1 MFSSVS
7 TTADA
12 RPVPNEPGMLE
23 PSGRSLRTKVV
34 AVVLLTTFVAL
45 VVSTVA
51 LLAYDAENYQT
62 FLIDDARAQAEIL
75 ARVNA
80 PALAFNDPAAARSNL
95 ATLAFRSNFIAAA
108 IYDADGELFAT
119 YSRDEAPVEL
129 PTSAQ
134 EPALRTFDDR
144 LELFSPIVESGNIL
158 GTVFLRASYRLGDRI
173 RDYSLILATVMLLSL
188 VVALALSLL
197 LVGNI
202 TSPVLAVAAVAQRVI
217 DKRDF
222 TLRAR
227 RTTNDE
233 IGVLVDAFNAM
244 LSEVDDHATALRASN
259 RRLRKETKERRLA
272 ESALLAAD
280 RRKDEFLATLAH
292 ELRNPLAPM
301 VNAIELLN
309 DTAATKPQ
317 AARQAREIV
326 SRQLAHLVRLIEDL
340 LDVSRIT
347 SGKLTIRRKTVE
359 LAAIISDVEEIVQP
373 LLDAR
378 GVRLSIRNE
387 ERPVYVSADPVR
399 LAQVLSNLLNNAI
412 KYSPKGGSI
421 SVRVEIHRDVARIA
435 VTDTGIGIAAKAL
448 PRIFDMFSQGDSE
461 VEGYQSGLGV
471 GLTLAKYLIELHEGS
486 ITAESP
492 GPGKGSTFAIELPIL
507 KGQGLEQEERS
518 TASGAEPKTRHKI
531 LLVDDNVD
539 FTSSLGLLLRMQ
551 GHTVQVANDG
561 RSALKLASE
570 FQPEFGFLDI
580 GLPDISGYSLAKRLH
595 ELPETAAIVL
605 VAISGWGQQKD
616 RFKSADAGFSLHLV
630 KPVGLQEIESAID
643 RLTQDVDS

>member
-1 MFSSVS
+1 
-7 TTADA
+7 
-12 RPVPNEPGMLE
+12 MLE

-45 VVSTVA
+45 VVSTAA
-51 LLAYDAENYQT
+51 LLAYDVENYRT
-62 FLIDDARAQAEIL
+62 FLIDNARAQAEIL
-75 ARVNA
+75 ARANA
-80 PALAFNDPAAARSNL
+80 PALAFNDSAAAQSNL

-129 PTSAQ
+129 PTPAQ
-134 EPALRTFDDR
+134 ESSLRTFDDR
-144 LELFSPIVESGNIL
+144 LEFFSPIVESGNVL
-158 GTVFLRASYRLGDRI
+158 GTVFLRARYGLGDRI

-259 RRLRKETKERRLA
+259 RRLRKETEERRLA

-421 SVRVEIHRDVARIA
+421 SVRVEVHGDVARIA

>member
-1 MFSSVS
+1 
-7 TTADA
+7 
-12 RPVPNEPGMLE
+12 MLE

-45 VVSTVA
+45 VVSTAA
-51 LLAYDAENYQT
+51 LLAYDVENYRT
-62 FLIDDARAQAEIL
+62 FLIDNARAQAEIL
-75 ARVNA
+75 ARANA
-80 PALAFNDPAAARSNL
+80 PALAFNDSAAAQSNL

-129 PTSAQ
+129 PTPAQ
-134 EPALRTFDDR
+134 ESSLRTFDDR
-144 LELFSPIVESGNIL
+144 LEFFSPIVESGNVL
-158 GTVFLRASYRLGDRI
+158 GTVFLRARYGLGDRI

-326 SRQLAHLVRLIEDL
+326 SRQLAHLIRLVEDL

-359 LAAIISDVEEIVQP
+359 LAAVISDVGEIVQP
-373 LLDAR
+373 LLEAR
-378 GVRLSIRNE
+378 GVRLSIRDE

-421 SVRVEIHRDVARIA
+421 SVRVEVHGDVARIA

-461 VEGYQSGLGV
+461 VEGSQSGLGV

-486 ITAESP
+486 IAGESP

-507 KGQGLEQEERS
+507 QGQGLEQEERS
-518 TASGAEPKTRHKI
+518 AASRAEPKTRHKI
-531 LLVDDNVD
+531 LLVDDNID

>member
-1 MFSSVS
+1 
-7 TTADA
+7 
-12 RPVPNEPGMLE
+12 MLE

-45 VVSTVA
+45 VVSTAA
-51 LLAYDAENYQT
+51 LLAYDVENYRT
-62 FLIDDARAQAEIL
+62 FLIDNARAQAEIL
-75 ARVNA
+75 ARANA
-80 PALAFNDPAAARSNL
+80 PALAFNDSAAAQSNL

-129 PTSAQ
+129 PTPAQ
-134 EPALRTFDDR
+134 ESSLRTFDDR
-144 LELFSPIVESGNIL
+144 LEFFSPIVESGNVL
-158 GTVFLRASYRLGDRI
+158 GTVFLRARYGLGDRI

-359 LAAIISDVEEIVQP
+359 LAAVISDVGEIVQP
-373 LLDAR
+373 LLEAR
-378 GVRLSIRNE
+378 GVRLSIRDE

>member
-1 MFSSVS
+1 
-7 TTADA
+7 
-12 RPVPNEPGMLE
+12 MLE

-45 VVSTVA
+45 VVSTAA
-51 LLAYDAENYQT
+51 LLAYDVENYRT
-62 FLIDDARAQAEIL
+62 FLIDNARAQAEIL
-75 ARVNA
+75 ARANA
-80 PALAFNDPAAARSNL
+80 PALAFNDSAAAQSNL

-129 PTSAQ
+129 PTPAQ
-134 EPALRTFDDR
+134 ESSLRTFDDR
-144 LELFSPIVESGNIL
+144 LEFFSPIVESGNVL
-158 GTVFLRASYRLGDRI
+158 GTVFLRARYGLGDRI

-259 RRLRKETKERRLA
+259 RRLRKETEERRLA

-326 SRQLAHLVRLIEDL
+326 SRQLAHLIRLVEDL

-359 LAAIISDVEEIVQP
+359 LAAVISDVGEIVQP
-373 LLDAR
+373 LLEAR
-378 GVRLSIRNE
+378 GVRLSIRDE

-421 SVRVEIHRDVARIA
+421 SVRVEVHGDVARIA

-461 VEGYQSGLGV
+461 VEGSQSGLGV

-486 ITAESP
+486 IAGESP

-507 KGQGLEQEERS
+507 QGQGLEQEDRS
-518 TASGAEPKTRHKI
+518 AASRAEPKTRHKI
-531 LLVDDNVD
+531 LLVDDNID